1 MDFNEYQERAIK
13 FDTAYVPTS
22 ELDLCYGYMEKL
34 LGLAGE
40 SGEVLEKV
48 KKRLRDEG
56 SLGGETKEEIEAI
69 EKELGDVLW
78 YVSAIA
84 KYNGVSLQYIAEKN
98 LEKLEDRQARN
109 KIHGSGDNR

>member
-1 MDFNEYQERAIK
+1 MDFNEYQKRAIK

-40 SGEVLEKV
+40 AGEVLEKV
-48 KKRLRDEG
+48 KKKLRDDG

-69 EKELGDVLW
+69 GKELGDVLW
-78 YVSAIA
+78 YLSAIA
-84 KYNGVSLQYIAEKN
+84 DYNHLSLQDIAENN
-98 LEKLEDRQARN
+98 LKKLEDRKKRN
-109 KIHGSGDNR
+109 QIHGSGDNR